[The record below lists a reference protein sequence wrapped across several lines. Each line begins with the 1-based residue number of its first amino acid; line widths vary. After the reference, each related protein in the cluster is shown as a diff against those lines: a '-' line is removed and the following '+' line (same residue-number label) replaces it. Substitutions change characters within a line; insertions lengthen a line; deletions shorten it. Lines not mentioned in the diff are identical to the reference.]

1 MTPDI
6 INSIVIDAAAKL
18 LPAYDTPP
26 ARAMLIA
33 IALQESGL
41 RERRQ
46 IWRYDGG
53 RPIYGPARSWW
64 MFERIG
70 VQGVM
75 QHAVSR
81 TDAAEILRAF
91 DYAPDASAIHQAMEH
106 NDLLAC
112 CFARLL
118 LRTLPQALPGRGD
131 MAEGWRQYIAAW
143 RPGKPREDSWPAFW
157 AKAWEVI
164 GEQ

>member
-6 INSIVIDAAAKL
+6 INRVVIDAAAKL
-18 LPAYDTPP
+18 LPAYDSQP

-33 IALQESGL
+33 IAMQESGL

-46 IWRYDGG
+46 IARYD
-53 RPIYGPARSWW
+53 RSAPVYGPARSWW

-75 QHAVSR
+75 EHAVSR
-81 TDAAEILRAF
+81 ADAAEVLRVL
-91 DYAPDASAIHQAMEH
+91 DYMPDAAAVHQAMEH
-106 NDLLAC
+106 NDIMAC

-118 LRTLPQALPGRGD
+118 LRTLPQALPGPDD
-131 MAEGWRQYIAAW
+131 MAEGWRQYTAAW
-143 RPGKPREDSWPAFW
+143 RPGKPRDDSWPAFW
-157 AKAWEVI
+157 AQAWEEVL
-164 GEQ
+164 